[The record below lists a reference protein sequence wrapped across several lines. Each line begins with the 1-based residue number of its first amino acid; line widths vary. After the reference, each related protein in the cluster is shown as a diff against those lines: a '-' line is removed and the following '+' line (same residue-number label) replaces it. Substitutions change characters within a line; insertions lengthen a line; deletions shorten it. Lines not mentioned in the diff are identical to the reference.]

1 MCSRAGAAAE
11 LWGFWGI
18 TMNVT
23 RSGTATR
30 NATAISHRVSDGHYV
45 QEGRIAIIV
54 LHDLTFAARWADN
67 IVVMA
72 DGKPEYIG
80 APSDSITSHMLAPIY
95 GVAARVERCTRGF
108 LQVMVDRRAQ

>member
-1 MCSRAGAAAE
+1 
-11 LWGFWGI
+11 
-18 TMNVT
+18 
-23 RSGTATR
+23 
-30 NATAISHRVSDGHYV
+30 V
-45 QEGRIAIIV
+45 QEGRIAIVV

>member
-1 MCSRAGAAAE
+1 
-11 LWGFWGI
+11 
-18 TMNVT
+18 
-23 RSGTATR
+23 
-30 NATAISHRVSDGHYV
+30 V

-80 APSDSITSHMLAPIY
+80 A
-95 GVAARVERCTRGF
+95 E
-108 LQVMVDRRAQ
+108 